1 MFRKDPKSIE
11 EWSPENVET
20 CAARQKEIVENEGVD
35 YRAYTLESKKAIA
48 AAASMAVSVKA
59 VLDTPLLADDG
70 SLTDASEELCKK
82 QMPAINHSAG
92 QHHLP
97 EDNQ

>member
-1 MFRKDPKSIE
+1 MFYSLLAILDSRFLPLIHKMQAVVAAEGYDYSKYSI
-11 EWSPENVET
+11 
-20 CAARQKEIVENEGVD
+20 
-35 YRAYTLESKKAIA
+35 ESKKVIA
-48 AAASMAVSVKA
+48 TAASMAVSVKA

-70 SLTDASEELCKK
+70 NLTEASEELCKK